1 MDTKLLGGILL
12 VVGTAIG
19 GGMLAL
25 PIATSQAGFLNSLLL
40 MFGCWLVMTA
50 GALYVLEVNLWLPPQ
65 SNIISMA
72 RATLGIGGEV
82 IAWVTYLLLFY
93 SVITAY
99 IAGGSDFLH
108 GLLLSLGIDVPTWL
122 TTLLFTS
129 VFGLVVYGGIRSVD
143 YVNRG
148 LMFSK
153 LAAYILL
160 VLLIMPFISVDKLVD
175 GNFKYVAAGMT
186 VMVTSFTFAN
196 IIPSLRTYF
205 KGDII
210 KLRQAVLIGSIIPL
224 ICYIVWDMVIMGVIP
239 LGGEHGLIAMMNSGH
254 STSEFVTQLSNL
266 LHRDTITLLAR
277 IFTSI
282 CLATS
287 FLASALGLS
296 DFLADGLRVSKKGFG
311 NIIVYAATFLPP
323 ITMVLFYPN
332 VFITALSYA
341 GIYCAVLM
349 LLLPALMV
357 WNGRYRKNIAN
368 GYRVPGGKFLI
379 ASLIV
384 IALIIIVQ
392 GVAHDI
398 HHL

>member
-1 MDTKLLGGILL
+1 MDTKLLGGVLL

-25 PIATSQAGFLNSLLL
+25 PIATSQAGFANSLIL
-40 MFGCWLVMTA
+40 MFGSWLVMTA
-50 GALYVLEVNLWLPPQ
+50 GALLVLEVNLWLPPQ

-72 RATLGIGGEV
+72 RATLGVGGEIV
-82 IAWVTYLLLFY
+82 AWVTYLLLFY

-108 GLLLSLGIDVPTWL
+108 GLLLSVGWNLPVWL
-122 TTLLFTS
+122 ATLLFTC
-129 VFGLVVYGGIRSVD
+129 VFGFVVYCGIRSVD

-153 LAAYILL
+153 LATYVLL
-160 VLLIMPFISVDKLVD
+160 VLFIMPFVSVDKLLD
-175 GNFKYVAAGMT
+175 GQFKYVAAGVT
-186 VMVTSFTFAN
+186 VMITSFTFAN

-205 KGDII
+205 KGDLI
-210 KLRQAVLIGSIIPL
+210 KLRKAVLIGSAIPL
-224 ICYIVWDMVIMGVIP
+224 VCYIVWDMSIMGIIP
-239 LGGEHGLIAMMNSGH
+239 LEGKNGLIAMLNSGH

-277 IFTSI
+277 VFTSI

-296 DFLADGLRVSKKGFG
+296 DFLADGLHIAKKGRG
-311 NIIVYAATFLPP
+311 NLIVYAATFLPP
-323 ITMVLFYPN
+323 VVMVLFYPN

-341 GIYCAVLM
+341 GIYCAILM
-349 LLLPALMV
+349 LLLPALMA
-357 WNGRYRKNIAN
+357 WSGRYRKNLAN
-368 GYRVPGGKFLI
+368 GYRVAGGKPLLI
-379 ASLIV
+379 G
-384 IALIIIVQ
+384 LIIVAGVAIVQ
-392 GVAHDI
+392 GVVHDI
-398 HHL
+398 HF